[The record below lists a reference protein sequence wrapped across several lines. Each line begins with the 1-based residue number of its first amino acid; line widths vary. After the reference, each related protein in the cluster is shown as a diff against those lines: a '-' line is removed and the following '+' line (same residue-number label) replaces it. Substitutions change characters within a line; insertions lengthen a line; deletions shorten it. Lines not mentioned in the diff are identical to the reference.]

1 MESMKVLLI
10 IGAINGFLAVALGA
24 FGAHGLEGKIT
35 EKALNTWE
43 KAVNYQM
50 FHTVP
55 IIIAG
60 LLLTKAQ
67 LSSLAWAGWLFV
79 IGTVLFSGSLY
90 LYSTTGVKF
99 LAMITPFG
107 GVTFLVAW
115 VLFGYGLTK
124 VLDSF

>member
-1 MESMKVLLI
+1 MRIFLI
-10 IGAINGFLAVALGA
+10 IGAVFGFLSVALGA
-24 FGAHGLEGKIT
+24 FGAHLLEGNLSDAKL
-35 EKALNTWE
+35 KTWE

-60 LLLTKAQ
+60 FLLTKTQ
-67 LSSLAWAGWLFV
+67 LSSLVWAGWLFI
-79 IGTVLFSGSLY
+79 IGTVLFAGSLY
-90 LYSTTGVKF
+90 LYSTTGARF

-115 VLFGYGLTK
+115 VLFGYGMTK
-124 VLDSF
+124 VLESF

>member
-1 MESMKVLLI
+1 MRIFLV
-10 IGAINGFLAVALGA
+10 IGAIFGFLSVALGA
-24 FGAHGLEGKIT
+24 FGAHMLEGNIT
-35 EKALNTWE
+35 EAKLKTWE

-60 LLLTKAQ
+60 FLLTKAQ
-67 LSSLAWAGWLFV
+67 LSSLVWSGWLFI
-79 IGTVLFSGSLY
+79 IGTILFAGSLY
-90 LYSTTGVKF
+90 FYSTTGVKF

-115 VLFGYGLTK
+115 VLFGYGMSK
-124 VLDSF
+124 VLDLF

>member
-1 MESMKVLLI
+1 MRILLI
-10 IGAINGFLAVALGA
+10 IGAVFGFLSVALGA
-24 FGAHGLEGKIT
+24 FGAHMLEDVLP
-35 EKALNTWE
+35 EKQIKTWE

-67 LSSLAWAGWLFV
+67 LSSLAWAGWLFIV
-79 IGTVLFSGSLY
+79 GTVLFAGSLY
-90 LYSTTGVKF
+90 IYSTTGAKF

-115 VLFGYGLTK
+115 VLFGYGLVK
-124 VLDSF
+124 ILDSF